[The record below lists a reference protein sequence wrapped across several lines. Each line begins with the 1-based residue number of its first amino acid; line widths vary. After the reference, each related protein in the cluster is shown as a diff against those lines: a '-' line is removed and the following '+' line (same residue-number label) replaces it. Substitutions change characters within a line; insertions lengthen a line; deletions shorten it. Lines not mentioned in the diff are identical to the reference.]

1 MLKKLTF
8 PSRTIHLDFHTGP
21 WIPDVARDFNPK
33 QFAQTFKDARV
44 DSVTVFATCH
54 HGHAYW
60 DTKRP
65 ERHPGLPKG
74 FDLLGRQVE
83 ALHSVGIQ
91 APIYLSVMC
100 NEFCANTHP
109 EWVALHADGK
119 RVAPL
124 PLEPGWQIMD
134 MSSPYQDYLA
144 EQLAEVCKIFA
155 PVDGI
160 FMDMCWDQ
168 PSCTKWA
175 FDAMLKKSLN
185 PLDESDRKKYS
196 RLVVYEYMA
205 RYNKILAQYQK
216 TRPCHG
222 IWYNGRPKTNLHIEK
237 KFLRHVEI
245 ECLPTGFWGYAYFP
259 YVARYV
265 RPFGLPT
272 LSHTGRFHKS
282 WGDNGALKPQ
292 AALKYECCLMLSQ
305 GITCGVGDLLHP
317 RGVPNKATY
326 ELIGSVYKYIESC
339 EPFVAGAKTVS
350 EVAVLVDPELGDQPG
365 PAGLGTVRAL
375 QQLRKQFDILPL
387 SGNLKPYKLAI
398 IPETT
403 HIDAALKTR
412 LQAFLKAGG
421 ALIVSG
427 LAALD
432 SAGQPVMKELGF
444 TAHGS
449 SPFSHT
455 FLRPA
460 KEISTGIAEFDTV
473 MYERGFRMTPAKGA
487 RTLCHIVEPYFERA
501 VYHFSGHE
509 YTPPDKLSRYAAAV
523 QAGRTITF
531 AVPLLE
537 AFGKHANVPYR
548 QILGNCIDRLLPSP
562 LIRDQ
567 GPIHLEATVVRAPGR
582 TVVHLISYIPA
593 RHADNLDM
601 VHDPV
606 PLVEMPISVR
616 TDKKPQRVMLQPKG
630 QELEFSFSDGYVHT
644 RATVLDG
651 HAMLVIE

>member
-1 MLKKLTF
+1 MLKKLKF

-21 WIPDVARDFNPK
+21 WIPDVGRNFDAK
-33 QFAQTFKDARV
+33 QFARTFKDAHV

-74 FDLLGRQVE
+74 LDLLGEQVE

-91 APIYLSVMC
+91 APIYLSVQC

-109 EWVALHADGK
+109 EWIAFTPDGK
-119 RVAPL
+119 RVGFGLTPT
-124 PLEPGWQIMD
+124 WQIMD

-144 EQLAEVCKIFA
+144 EQLAEVCKKFA

-175 FDAMLKKSLN
+175 LDGMRKKGLD
-185 PLDESDRKKYS
+185 PLDEADRKKYS
-196 RLVVYEYMA
+196 RFVVYEYMT

-216 TRPCHG
+216 DRPCHG
-222 IWYNGRPKTNLHIEK
+222 IWYNGRPKTNLHLEK

-245 ECLPTGFWGYAYFP
+245 ECLPTGGWGYAYFP

-282 WGDNGALKPQ
+282 WGDNGALKPL

-317 RGVPNKATY
+317 RGVPHKATY
-326 ELIGSVYKYIESC
+326 ELIGSVYKYIEFC
-339 EPFVAGAKTVS
+339 EPFVAGAKPVS
-350 EVAVLVDPELGDQPG
+350 EIAVIVDPDLGDNPG
-365 PAGLGTVRAL
+365 PAGLGTIRAL
-375 QQLRKQFDILPL
+375 QQLRRQFDILPP
-387 SGNLKPYKLAI
+387 SGNLKSYKLVL

-403 HIDAALKTR
+403 RINAALKAK

-421 ALIVSG
+421 SLIVSG
-427 LAALD
+427 PAALD
-432 SAGQPVMKELGF
+432 ADGQPAMKELGVV
-444 TAHGS
+444 AHGP

-460 KEISTGIAEFDTV
+460 REISTGIPAFDTV

-501 VYHFSGHE
+501 FDHFSGHD
-509 YTPPDKLSRYAAAV
+509 YTPPDKVSRYAAAV
-523 QAGRTITF
+523 QAGRTVTF

-537 AFGKHANVPYR
+537 AFGKHANTPYR
-548 QILGNCIDRLLPSP
+548 QILGNCIDRLLPNP

-567 GPIHLEATVVRAPGR
+567 GPTHLEATVVRAPGR
-582 TVVHLISYIPA
+582 TAVHILSYLPA
-593 RHADNLDM
+593 RHAENLDQ

-606 PLVEMPISVR
+606 PLVNMPISVR
-616 TDKKPQRVMLQPKG
+616 LPKPPRQVTLQPKG
-630 QELEFSFSDGYVHT
+630 EKLEFTYQDGYAHT
-644 RATVLDG
+644 TVTVLDG
-651 HAMLVIE
+651 HAMIVFD